1 MRGKL
6 IKDLNIEPLRLLF
19 DKYGLDISKI
29 ISITTGARYSAV
41 MLKNGNIGVCA
52 NFGNRIE
59 DNPGKYSKLDL
70 KNISHRI
77 FLTAYFN
84 ALLNYTN
91 DYKKG
96 GDIFDII
103 DFRKYKDIVM
113 IGLFKPIVRKFEE
126 DKISLSVFDYL
137 KNDSVLV
144 SGSKKSD
151 YLKKSD
157 AVILSSTTI
166 FNDTF
171 EEIIKSLKEQ
181 CDIFMLG
188 PSSIMNRKIFDYWDI
203 KIIFGT
209 VFEKNDER
217 ILDIIKNG
225 GGTKYFQP
233 YGRKVYL
240 ENVSDV

>member
-1 MRGKL
+1 M

-52 NFGNRIE
+52 NFGNRIQ
-59 DNPGKYSKLDL
+59 DNLGKYSKLNL

-91 DYKKG
+91 DSKKG
-96 GDIFDII
+96 GNIFDIV

-137 KNDSVLV
+137 KNDSVLI

-151 YLKKSD
+151 YLRKCD
-157 AVILSSTTI
+157 AVIISSTTI
-166 FNDTF
+166 FNNTF
-171 EEIIKSLKEQ
+171 EEIIGNSKEQ
-181 CDIFMLG
+181 CDIFLLG
-188 PSSIMNRKIFDYWDI
+188 PSSIMSRQIFDCWDI

-209 VFEKNDER
+209 VFEKNDVR

-240 ENVSDV
+240 ENVSDG

>member
-1 MRGKL
+1 MRDKL

-19 DKYGLDISKI
+19 DKYGLDISQI

-59 DNPGKYSKLDL
+59 HNIGKYSKLDL

-91 DYKKG
+91 DPKKG

-103 DFRKYKDIVM
+103 DFRKYRNIVM

-137 KNDSVLV
+137 KDDSVLI

-188 PSSIMNRKIFDYWDI
+188 PSSILSREIFDYWNI

-225 GGTKYFQP
+225 GGTKMFQP
-233 YGRKVYL
+233 LGRKVYL
-240 ENVSDV
+240 ENVSDR

>member
-1 MRGKL
+1 MTKRPR
-6 IKDLNIEPLRLLF
+6 IKTEIEPLLLLT
-19 DKYGLDISKI
+19 DTYGVDVFQIK
-29 ISITTGARYSAV
+29 SIASGLRYSAV

-52 NFGNRIE
+52 NFGNEIE

-91 DYKKG
+91 DYKKS

-126 DKISLSVFDYL
+126 ENISLSVFDYL
-137 KNDSVLV
+137 KNDSVLI

-151 YLKKSD
+151 YLRKCD

-171 EEIIKSLKEQ
+171 KEIIKSLKEQ

-188 PSSIMNRKIFDYWDI
+188 PSSIMSREIFDYWNI

-217 ILDIIKNG
+217 IPDIIKNG

-240 ENVSDV
+240 ENVSDR